1 MAWIA
6 ESSVAR
12 PVTTMISG
20 GASISAAS
28 RMRLV
33 GSASESSRSRRTSAN
48 APWRISRSP
57 STPVRATAT
66 AYPSRSR
73 KSLRRRAAS
82 GSWSM
87 TRMAS
92 CSPISLSLSPPGG
105 EHAVLEEDEHQPG
118 QLHTDEDCQAA
129 IPPGLHV
136 RAILKDGAEET
147 DCCERRLVVRGEQAG
162 GHGQAGRE
170 APEDVGREPV
180 GDDGDADRGAR
191 TGFAEQPRERDRP
204 DAQEEERGQCRESPA
219 SHGFTAARTAPNAGR
234 V

>member
-1 MAWIA
+1 
-6 ESSVAR
+6 
-12 PVTTMISG
+12 
-20 GASISAAS
+20 
-28 RMRLV
+28 MRLV
-33 GSASESSRSRRTSAN
+33 PSTSGRSRSSKTRAKL
-48 APWRISRSP
+48 PWWMSRSP

-105 EHAVLEEDEHQPG
+105 EHAVLEEHEHQPR

-147 DCCERRLVVRGEQAG
+147 DCCERRLVVRS
-162 GHGQAGRE
+162 
-170 APEDVGREPV
+170 
-180 GDDGDADRGAR
+180 
-191 TGFAEQPRERDRP
+191 
-204 DAQEEERGQCRESPA
+204 EEHTSELQSHSDLVCRLLLEKKKK
-219 SHGFTAARTAPNAGR
+219 
-234 V
+234 